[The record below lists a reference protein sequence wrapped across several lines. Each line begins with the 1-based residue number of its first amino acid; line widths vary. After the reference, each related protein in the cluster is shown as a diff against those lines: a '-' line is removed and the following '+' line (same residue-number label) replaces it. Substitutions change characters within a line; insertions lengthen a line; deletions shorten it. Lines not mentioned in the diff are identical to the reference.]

1 MLVSAIVAA
10 GVALVPASA
19 SAAGAPGTA
28 TKSDAPSASALTA
41 ASTFKT
47 FTSAASNTARV
58 EKGAVAAPNSSSA
71 APAPAAS
78 GDPDPGFTIG
88 LSATGT
94 SAYSIDL
101 TTTVS
106 TAVFPLNGT
115 VNWGDGTSGPLYF
128 SGAVPAVLAHS
139 YAKLGQYNVSVVLTD
154 NNAVVE
160 SNSVMVS
167 TPGSQYTPYGPTRLL
182 DTRDGTGAPAAKVPS
197 YGITRVQVAGNGAI
211 PSKVTAV
218 VLNVTVTNPTNSG
231 FITAYADGTARPT
244 TSNVNFTAG
253 QTVPNMAI
261 VPVGADGYV
270 DLYNSGLASVDLIAD
285 VTGYFTQSS
294 ASGYTSLTP
303 TRIVDTRDGTG
314 TGSAAQVPGLGAISA
329 QVAGN
334 AGVPASGATA
344 VALNVTVTNP
354 RSDGFLTA
362 FPDGQATPNA
372 SNVNY
377 LAGQTIANSVVVPIG
392 ADGKIDI
399 HNGGGLGADVVI
411 DVVGYYSPASKS
423 SYLPIKPTRLLDTRD
438 PSWPSGPL
446 DAGQYIYMPLSDTEP
461 DITGFVLNT
470 TVTNTRGGGFLTVSP
485 DPNTLAQYGN
495 NTASASRPNSSVLN
509 WLPGQTVPNLVQA
522 GTGGTGIIDF
532 WNTGSGT
539 TDLVVDAFGFYQND

>member
-1 MLVSAIVAA
+1 MATAAAVLAA
-10 GVALVPASA
+10 GVALIPGPAQATGSPGAATRADIPLTNTPAAATAAATNLMTFSSPAAASTRRGEGRPASA
-19 SAAGAPGTA
+19 NPTLALGLSAQDT
-28 TKSDAPSASALTA
+28 SAYGLTLTA
-41 ASTFKT
+41 AV
-47 FTSAASNTARV
+47 TSAAVPLTA
-58 EKGAVAAPNSSSA
+58 
-71 APAPAAS
+71 
-78 GDPDPGFTIG
+78 
-88 LSATGT
+88 
-94 SAYSIDL
+94 
-101 TTTVS
+101 TVS
-106 TAVFPLNGT
+106 
-115 VNWGDGTSGPLYF
+115 WGDGTTSTENFTGAGPQ
-128 SGAVPAVLAHS
+128 SWPHS
-139 YAKLGQYNVSVVLTD
+139 YAKLGQYTIAVSVADTGGDTV
-154 NNAVVE
+154 
-160 SNSVMVS
+160 SNSVLIL
-167 TPGSQYTPYGPTRLL
+167 TAGSGYTPYGPTRLL
-182 DTRDGTGAPAAKVPS
+182 DTRDGTGAPAARLGSDKA
-197 YGITRVQVAGNGAI
+197 VQLQIAGNGAI

-218 VLNVTVTNPTNSG
+218 VLNITVTNPTNSG
-231 FITAYADGTARPT
+231 FITAYPDGTARPT

-411 DVVGYYSPASKS
+411 DVVGYYSPDSKS
-423 SYLPIKPTRLLDTRD
+423 AYLPIKPTRLLDTRD
-438 PSWPSGPL
+438 PAWTHGPL
-446 DAGQYIYMPLSDTEP
+446 QPGGYIYMPLSDTEP
-461 DITGFVLNT
+461 DITGLALNT

-485 DPNTLAQYGN
+485 DPNTLNQYSTG
-495 NTASASRPNSSVLN
+495 TAGWPARPNSSVLN

-522 GTGGTGIIDF
+522 GTGANGIIDV
-532 WNTGSGT
+532 WNTGSGS